1 MVFILLGN
9 IVRSLKFELI
19 SCKIGLV
26 FFLAMELDTHELF
39 HCQAYDCNCRDDK
52 LCDVSKADC
61 IARDY
66 IYCFQR
72 SEALRGFWSLLKLYM
87 YIQIETFM
95 YTIMSHE
102 KRRAKYQTEML
113 SWIAKQQFR
122 YKQCFQQKNTLTIDT
137 DDQKFN
143 CDNANGHSQT
153 GNWKKISASWIW
165 KTSHKNKSNE
175 KRLETL
181 FTHSWSNIYLHKL
194 PLIVDLTDIKSSIV
208 LKFNWWTDDFC
219 YFSDAKCRSNISIN
233 VLTQSI
239 IRVMRID
246 ANFLKSCQLILYLEF
261 A

>member
-1 MVFILLGN
+1 
-9 IVRSLKFELI
+9 
-19 SCKIGLV
+19 
-26 FFLAMELDTHELF
+26 MELDTHELF
-39 HCQAYDCNCRDDK
+39 HCQAYDCNWWQIVWCFK
-52 LCDVSKADC
+52 SGLHCTSLYNIAFKALNFLEVSEVFRSFICIFKSNLYIHNHVSQKAKGEISNWDA
-61 IARDY
+61 ILNHETA
-66 IYCFQR
+66 
-72 SEALRGFWSLLKLYM
+72 
-87 YIQIETFM
+87 IQVQAMFPT
-95 YTIMSHE
+95 
-102 KRRAKYQTEML
+102 
-113 SWIAKQQFR
+113 
-122 YKQCFQQKNTLTIDT
+122 KNTQTIDT

-181 FTHSWSNIYLHKL
+181 LTRRWSNIYLHKL

-219 YFSDAKCRSNISIN
+219 YFNDAKRRSNISIN

-239 IRVMRID
+239 IRVMWID

-261 A
+261 AYFRNFLQELNNE

>member
-1 MVFILLGN
+1 MTN
-9 IVRSLKFELI
+9 
-19 SCKIGLV
+19 C
-26 FFLAMELDTHELF
+26 AMFQKRIALHE
-39 HCQAYDCNCRDDK
+39 
-52 LCDVSKADC
+52 S
-61 IARDY
+61 
-66 IYCFQR
+66 IYCFQ
-72 SEALRGFWSLLKLYM
+72 SSVFWSFICIFKSNLHVHNHVSQKAKGEISNWDAIPNRQTA
-87 YIQIETFM
+87 IQVQAMFPT
-95 YTIMSHE
+95 
-102 KRRAKYQTEML
+102 
-113 SWIAKQQFR
+113 
-122 YKQCFQQKNTLTIDT
+122 KNTQTIDT

-181 FTHSWSNIYLHKL
+181 FTRRWSNIYLHKL

-219 YFSDAKCRSNISIN
+219 YFNDAKHRSNIPIN

>member
-1 MVFILLGN
+1 MSLPSLNKVITYLLTYLLTE
-9 IVRSLKFELI
+9 V
-19 SCKIGLV
+19 
-26 FFLAMELDTHELF
+26 
-39 HCQAYDCNCRDDK
+39 
-52 LCDVSKADC
+52 
-61 IARDY
+61 
-66 IYCFQR
+66 
-72 SEALRGFWSLLKLYM
+72 FWSFICIFKSNFYVHNHVSQKAKGEISNRDAIPNQETA
-87 YIQIETFM
+87 IQVQAMFPT
-95 YTIMSHE
+95 
-102 KRRAKYQTEML
+102 
-113 SWIAKQQFR
+113 
-122 YKQCFQQKNTLTIDT
+122 KNTLTIDT

-181 FTHSWSNIYLHKL
+181 FTRRWSNIYLHKL

-219 YFSDAKCRSNISIN
+219 YFNDAKRRSNISIN

-239 IRVMRID
+239 IRVMWID
-246 ANFLKSCQLILYLEF
+246 ANFLRSCQLILYLEF